1 MVGEVFVGMMSARA
15 EVGKDEGHILGKGDG
30 ILLGKV
36 RGYLLNVTAFV
47 CLKRAIAS

>member
-1 MVGEVFVGMMSARA
+1 MVGEVFVGMMSAGA
-15 EVGKDEGHILGKGDG
+15 GVGKDEGYMLGKGNG

-36 RGYLLNVTAFV
+36 GGYLLNVTAFV